1 MDHLSDAEV
10 NRPAGALAEKE
21 CQYGLHDTK
30 QLTLRT
36 LAMPADTNPA
46 GDIFGGW
53 VMAQMDLAAGIR
65 GREVSHG
72 RVVTAAVGE
81 LSFERSIHI
90 GDTVCVYTEV
100 KKIGTTSMT
109 FDVDC
114 FVMRQFTAKRE
125 RAVKAVFVMVAL
137 DHRGAPRPVL
147 HSNQD

>member
-1 MDHLSDAEV
+1 MDELSGLELARPSDASGESH
-10 NRPAGALAEKE
+10 E
-21 CQYGLHDTK
+21 TK

-81 LSFERSIHI
+81 LSFERPIHV
-90 GDTVCVYTEV
+90 GDTVCVYTELR
-100 KKIGTTSMT
+100 KIGKTSMT

-114 FVMRQFTAKRE
+114 FVMRQFTATRE

-137 DHRGAPRPVL
+137 DDEARPRPVR
-147 HSNQD
+147 NGAGD